1 MLSNMVRIN
10 KLYILYLIMTSM
22 LGCNTVTSN
31 LLENVA
37 DPKQYMLHDFPFPQ
51 GSQIDSHKSLI
62 FGAGSH
68 WIGRLVIVASKSSGE
83 MFVFFRESLSAQGWS
98 LISASRSKS
107 SVLIFQKDVRVIN
120 VEVNDSGVL
129 SSGSEIII
137 TATPK
142 SGVESLGVK
151 VK

>member
-1 MLSNMVRIN
+1 MI
-10 KLYILYLIMTSM
+10 
-22 LGCNTVTSN
+22 GCNTVTSN
-31 LLENVA
+31 SLESVA

-51 GSQIDSHKSLI
+51 GGQIDSHKSLI

-83 MFVFFRESLSAQGWS
+83 MFIFFRESLSAQGWS

-107 SVLIFQKDVRVIN
+107 SVMVFQKDVRVIN
-120 VEVNDSGVL
+120 IEVNDLGIL
-129 SSGSEIII
+129 ASGSEIII

-142 SGVESLGVK
+142 NGVESSVAK